1 MATQPTAGIAR
12 KHSAAVLAARVVL
25 VSSVALAALAWP
37 CDRADAARLH
47 LYRGKT
53 ALAGEK
59 HRQEPTP
66 APKGPLQIIISIA
79 DQKISVYSG
88 DVLVAR
94 SAVSTGVPDHPTPM
108 GVFTVIQ
115 KQRWHRSNLY
125 SAAPMPYMQRIT
137 WSGVALHAG
146 VLPGYPASHG
156 CIRLTEDF
164 AIHLWQIS
172 KLGNRVII
180 AREDVR
186 PIEISHPQLFGQK
199 RKPDAPVSLGVPGE
213 ALGIAQT
220 SRVPA
225 ADDFIKPVKVAGM
238 VADATEPSAPAMA
251 EQPPGT
257 EGGPNVE
264 PKPPT
269 PKAEPISIFIS
280 RKQEK
285 LFVRQ
290 GYAPL
295 FESAVRIRNPER
307 PLGTHVFTAV
317 ERRENS
323 GAMRWTVV
331 SFPDEA
337 SNRIERVRIEPR
349 QSRHPEREAKRSKLA
364 APPRPSVERASAAL
378 ERIEIPPEAADRIA
392 ELLLPK
398 SSLII
403 SDQPLSDETDSD
415 TDFIVLVR

>member
-1 MATQPTAGIAR
+1 MLA
-12 KHSAAVLAARVVL
+12 SAVAF
-25 VSSVALAALAWP
+25 VALASPW
-37 CDRADAARLH
+37 DRVDAARMPGSAAHAAKVLI
-47 LYRGKT
+47 
-53 ALAGEK
+53 EK
-59 HRQEPTP
+59 RRQEPP
-66 APKGPLQIIISIA
+66 PKGPLQIIISIA
-79 DQKISVYSG
+79 DQNISVYSG

-164 AIHLWQIS
+164 AIRLWQLT

-180 AREDVR
+180 ARSDVA
-186 PIEISHPQLFGQK
+186 PVEISHPQLFAQK
-199 RKPDAPVSLGVPGE
+199 PQANPLLSLGAPGDARKTAQAIPVSETGE
-213 ALGIAQT
+213 
-220 SRVPA
+220 
-225 ADDFIKPVKVAGM
+225 FIKPVKTVGM
-238 VADATEPSAPAMA
+238 VAERAEPARPAMA
-251 EQPPGT
+251 AQLPGAEVDT
-257 EGGPNVE
+257 
-264 PKPPT
+264 KTKPT
-269 PKAEPISIFIS
+269 PPPPPKVEPISVFIS
-280 RKQEK
+280 RKQGK

-290 GYAPL
+290 GFEPL
-295 FESAVRIRNPER
+295 FETAVTIRDPER
-307 PLGTHVFTAV
+307 PLGTHVFTAI
-317 ERRENS
+317 ERKENA

-331 SFPDEA
+331 SLPDESA
-337 SNRIERVRIEPR
+337 SAPSARKSESVRIEPTR
-349 QSRHPEREAKRSKLA
+349 GRSREREAKRAKPSV
-364 APPRPSVERASAAL
+364 PPRRSVERANAAL
-378 ERIEIPPEAADRIA
+378 ERVEIPPEAADRIA

-403 SDQPLSDETDSD
+403 SDQALSDETDTD